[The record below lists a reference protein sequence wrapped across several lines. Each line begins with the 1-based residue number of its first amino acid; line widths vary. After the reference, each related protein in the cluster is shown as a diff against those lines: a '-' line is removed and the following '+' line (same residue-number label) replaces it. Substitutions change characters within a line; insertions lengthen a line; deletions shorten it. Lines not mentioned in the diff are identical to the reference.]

1 MCWEGRG
8 EVGRKGEVCVERE
21 GGGVCWEGGGG
32 CVLGGKGGGVCWEGR
47 GRCVLGGKGEVCVR
61 EGGEWTCIM

>member
-21 GGGVCWEGGGG
+21 GG
-32 CVLGGKGGGVCWEGR
+32 
-47 GRCVLGGKGEVCVR
+47 RCVLRGKGKVCVR
-61 EGGEWTCIM
+61 EGGGWTCIM